1 MIEIPP
7 EGLILNVYKPAG
19 MTSFDVVRWVRRR
32 LKVKKVGH
40 GGTLDPIAEG
50 VLLIMVGKAT
60 KRANELSSLDK
71 TYAARILLGR
81 KTDTYDITGAVLAEF
96 DTNHL
101 ECDDIEGVL
110 HNFVGEIE
118 QVPPMFSAIKV
129 NGKRLYKLARRG
141 IQVERKPR
149 KITIYDIRLK
159 SWANPGML
167 VIVHCSKGTYIRSLA
182 NDIGDMLGCGG
193 CMESLVRTR
202 IGGYR
207 VENSIRLE
215 DITG

>member
-19 MTSFDVVRWVRRR
+19 MTSFDVVRQVRRR

-50 VLLIMVGKAT
+50 VLLIMAGKAT

-71 TYAARILLGR
+71 TYAAGILLGR
-81 KTDTYDITGAVLAEF
+81 KTDTYDTTGVVLAES
-96 DTNHL
+96 DTDNI
-101 ECDDIEGVL
+101 EYEDIEREL
-110 HNFVGEIE
+110 QNFIGEIE
-118 QVPPMFSAIKV
+118 QVPPMFSAIKID
-129 NGKRLYKLARRG
+129 GKRLYKLARRG

-149 KITIYDIRLK
+149 KIIIYDIRLK
-159 SWANPGML
+159 SWMNPSML
-167 VIVHCSKGTYIRSLA
+167 IVVHCSKGTYIRSLA
-182 NDIGDMLGCGG
+182 EDIGDRLGCGG

-202 IGGYR
+202 IGDYR
-207 VENSIRLE
+207 VEDSIRLE
-215 DITG
+215 DMAG

>member
-19 MTSFDVVRWVRRR
+19 MTSFDVVRQVRRR

-50 VLLIMVGKAT
+50 VLLIMAGNAT

-71 TYAARILLGR
+71 TYAAGILLGR
-81 KTDTYDITGAVLAEF
+81 KTDTYDTTGVVLAES
-96 DTNHL
+96 DTDNI
-101 ECDDIEGVL
+101 EYEDIEREL
-110 HNFVGEIE
+110 QNFIGEIE
-118 QVPPMFSAIKV
+118 QVPPMFSAIKID
-129 NGKRLYKLARRG
+129 GKRLYKLARRG

-159 SWANPGML
+159 SWMNPSML
-167 VIVHCSKGTYIRSLA
+167 IVVHCSKGTYIRSLA
-182 NDIGDMLGCGG
+182 EDIGDRLGCGG

-202 IGGYR
+202 IGDYR
-207 VENSIRLE
+207 VEDSIRLE
-215 DITG
+215 DMAG